1 MVVPWLP
8 VLITSNFME
17 GNYRI
22 VVAVILG
29 TGVLLALI
37 VTMALLLILNN
48 SRRIR
53 HRAEL
58 AEADRLRDQEVM
70 RAEREATQQ
79 TLREVGKE
87 LHDNVAQ
94 LLSVA
99 QLGIGN
105 VLNTPAPD
113 VRLVAA
119 RDALDRGVEEVR
131 RLGHDLNSDRWQYRS
146 LVDAIGAEAERLERV
161 GRLRAHVRV
170 VGGHQPLLPETSI
183 VLYRAFQEVVNNALK
198 HSRADTLTFT
208 VEGAPFPTLT
218 ISDNGRG
225 FNSAKL
231 ASPGGLQGVKHR
243 CTLVGYEATCVSSL
257 GHGCTWTFKPQM
269 KNGT

>member
-1 MVVPWLP
+1 MERDLVFTISVLTITMLMLVGGAIWL
-8 VLITSNFME
+8 
-17 GNYRI
+17 
-22 VVAVILG
+22 
-29 TGVLLALI
+29 LLA
-37 VTMALLLILNN
+37 NQN
-48 SRRIR
+48 RRIR

-58 AEADRLRDQEVM
+58 GEAERLRDQEVM

-105 VLNTPAPD
+105 VLNTPIPD
-113 VRLVAA
+113 TRLVAA
-119 RDALDRGVEEVR
+119 LDALDRGVEEVR
-131 RLGHDLNSDRWQYRS
+131 RLGHDLNSDRWQHRS
-146 LVDAIGAEAERLERV
+146 LVDAISAEAERLERV

-170 VGGHQPLLPETSI
+170 EGVHAPMPPETSI

-208 VEGAPFPTLT
+208 VEGAPLPTLT
-218 ISDNGRG
+218 IHDNGQG
-225 FNSAKL
+225 FDSTKL
-231 ASPGGLQGVKHR
+231 TSPGGLQGVKHR
-243 CTLVGYEATCVSSL
+243 CELVGYEATCLSIP
-257 GHGCTWTFKPQM
+257 GHGCTWTFTPRD
-269 KNGT
+269 NDGA